1 MADTNP
7 NGPLILVVDD
17 ESTALRSVTAALAMD
32 GFRVIVAENGLAA
45 LEAFMSSPGEFAL
58 VLTDVVM
65 PVMDGMSL
73 AEKIHAL
80 CPEMPIVL
88 MTGYSDA
95 VLSTLSGPQFPLIR
109 KPFLADHL
117 VRIVR
122 QNLGPAAGGSD

>member
-17 ESTALRSVTAALAMD
+17 EATVVRSATAALAMD
-32 GFRVIVAENGLAA
+32 GFRVIVAENGLAG
-45 LEAFMSSPGEFAL
+45 LDAFIRSPDEFAL

-65 PVMDGMSL
+65 PAMDGMSL
-73 AEKIHAL
+73 AEKIRAIRPH
-80 CPEMPIVL
+80 MPIVL

-95 VLSTLSGPQFPLIR
+95 VLSTLSGDNYPLIR

-122 QNLGPAAGGSD
+122 RSLCPPPGDVR